1 MTIPPEIVD
10 RIIDYVHD
18 DPETLIACSLVARDW
33 APSTRLHLFAKMD
46 ILTAREGT
54 RLKEL
59 ASILPK
65 LLCYCQELTL
75 GVTYGLDNTPATP
88 GYIQLN
94 GRVNGFTSLHTLH
107 IRGFP
112 SRPEDKDFVELL
124 LAISEKITTLTLSES
139 GNFESRRDLWKI
151 IRLFPNLQNVH
162 VSNLGYTSSGEGKL
176 VPSRC
181 YSPHIVSFSLS
192 THCMGFVLEQLAE
205 PPYPLTHL
213 ESLEIH
219 HTDQQQ
225 KYLNSV
231 ATKYQNAITTLKFGA
246 QSTIGDDIPPH
257 IGTYNCLQTL
267 TLGKLELFA
276 AYPSGHKPTT
286 IVLSFAWVAAT
297 LEQINSSLR
306 HLVFEIAV
314 TERRDLD
321 AVSWEDVDAFLDS
334 REQFQDL
341 QSVHVVFLDTIPT
354 TLTSEPERLRQGI
367 NLSEELMERM
377 WRTVDRGLLRCTARG
392 LRT

>member
-1 MTIPPEIVD
+1 
-10 RIIDYVHD
+10 
-18 DPETLIACSLVARDW
+18 
-33 APSTRLHLFAKMD
+33 
-46 ILTAREGT
+46 
-54 RLKEL
+54 
-59 ASILPK
+59 
-65 LLCYCQELTL
+65 
-75 GVTYGLDNTPATP
+75 
-88 GYIQLN
+88 
-94 GRVNGFTSLHTLH
+94 
-107 IRGFP
+107 
-112 SRPEDKDFVELL
+112 
-124 LAISEKITTLTLSES
+124 
-139 GNFESRRDLWKI
+139 
-151 IRLFPNLQNVH
+151 
-162 VSNLGYTSSGEGKL
+162 
-176 VPSRC
+176 
-181 YSPHIVSFSLS
+181 
-192 THCMGFVLEQLAE
+192 MGFVLEQLAE

-257 IGTYNCLQTL
+257 IGTYNACKRSPGETGAFRSVSVGSQ
-267 TLGKLELFA
+267 
-276 AYPSGHKPTT
+276 PTT